1 MSMITKQV
9 ERLREQA
16 ELLRGKHYIT
26 TYLDEAADTIEQL
39 AAKVRKENKTEEAI
53 ALERYEDLCIF
64 FHNDKDVLNNRKEFI
79 DWLERMKWHVKM
91 ADELFRENEA
101 YQKAF
106 EDIRAELTNNH
117 RASERRYWTYYDL
130 MELLDKHNPD
140 KERRGNDF
148 RRMGTKEH

>member
-1 MSMITKQV
+1 MSMITKLV

-79 DWLERMKWHVKM
+79 DWLERMKWHVKK

-106 EDIRAELTNNH
+106 EDIRAELLKWLEIKSANTRSFDSGLE
-117 RASERRYWTYYDL
+117 RALSII
-130 MELLDKHNPD
+130 DKHNPGKVG
-140 KERRGNDF
+140 KE
-148 RRMGTKEH
+148 KKK